1 MVAHMKNLQELI
13 KKNPPVI
20 SYYDCHYLDF
30 FSIAV
35 IKNTQKE
42 KGFVLVN
49 TPRLSPRKLRLEE
62 LKRGNHIIPT
72 VKSRE
77 K

>member
-1 MVAHMKNLQELI
+1 MVMEVLANTIWEEKAIKSTKLKPKLYLPVYGMVVHMENLQELI

-35 IKNTQKE
+35 IKIHK
-42 KGFVLVN
+42 KGKGLF
-49 TPRLSPRKLRLEE
+49 
-62 LKRGNHIIPT
+62 
-72 VKSRE
+72 
-77 K
+77 

>member
-1 MVAHMKNLQELI
+1 MVVEVLANTIWEEKATKSTKLKPKLYLPVYGMVAHMENLQELI

-35 IKNTQKE
+35 IKIHQKR
-42 KGFVLVN
+42 KGLF
-49 TPRLSPRKLRLEE
+49 
-62 LKRGNHIIPT
+62 
-72 VKSRE
+72 
-77 K
+77 

>member
-35 IKNTQKE
+35 IKIHKKR
-42 KGFVLVN
+42 KGLF
-49 TPRLSPRKLRLEE
+49 
-62 LKRGNHIIPT
+62 
-72 VKSRE
+72 
-77 K
+77 

>member
-1 MVAHMKNLQELI
+1 MVMEVLAETIWEEKAIKCIKLKSKLYLPVYGTVAHMENLQELI

-35 IKNTQKE
+35 IKIHKKR
-42 KGFVLVN
+42 KGLF
-49 TPRLSPRKLRLEE
+49 
-62 LKRGNHIIPT
+62 
-72 VKSRE
+72 
-77 K
+77 